1 LVRKKTKKLFPCA
14 RAAGKLPVNAKSLLV
29 LFFKREPLEGN
40 PMRHRATLA
49 VAFLTLAGAPALAQV
64 RDTPAPSPPAP
75 NLTPPAKLQ
84 LVAHFP
90 DQQITGVAV
99 ADDGRVFVN
108 LPRWTVD
115 VPISVGVLKDGAI
128 APYPDA
134 AWNGWRNST
143 HVSPADHFVCV
154 QSVVADGLGSLWV
167 LDPAAPAMSGPVKGG
182 PKLVRIDL
190 KTNKVVKTIRFDGSL
205 APAGSYL
212 NDIRFSPDGK
222 IGYISD
228 SGVQGAILVV
238 DLTTGIG
245 RRVLAGD
252 KSTQADPSVTVTIG
266 GHALQRPDGRRLQIG
281 VDGIAVS
288 GDGGYLYYQALV
300 GKALYRVPTASLLDA
315 HLTPAQLSAKVERV
329 QASHPADGLW
339 IDSQNRLYVTNPETD
354 SIESAM
360 PGKALTTLA
369 RDKRLLWPDSFAQGP
384 GGTLYISASHI
395 QDSPWFK
402 PGAKVTASDLFRV
415 IQ

>member
-1 LVRKKTKKLFPCA
+1 MP
-14 RAAGKLPVNAKSLLV
+14 
-29 LFFKREPLEGN
+29 
-40 PMRHRATLA
+40 HRLIPAL
-49 VAFLTLAGAPALAQV
+49 AFLTLATVPALAQV
-64 RDTPAPSPPAP
+64 RDTAPA
-75 NLTPPAKLQ
+75 TLQ
-84 LVAHFP
+84 RVAHFP

-99 ADDGRVFVN
+99 ATDGRVFVN

-115 VPISVGVLKDGAI
+115 VPISVGLLKDGEI

-134 AWNGWRNST
+134 AWNAWRNT
-143 HVSPADHFVCV
+143 AHLSPADHFVCV

-167 LDPAAPAMSGPVKGG
+167 LDPASPAMSGPVKGG

-190 KTNKVVKTIRFDGSL
+190 KTNKVVKVIHFDGSL

-238 DLTTGIG
+238 DLTSGTA

-252 KSTQADPSVTVTIG
+252 TSTQADPSVTVTIE
-266 GHALQRPDGRRLQIG
+266 GHILRRPDGRSLQIG

-288 GDGGYLYYQALV
+288 ADGAYLYYQALI
-300 GKALYRVPTASLLDA
+300 GKTLYRVPTASLLDA
-315 HLTPAQLSAKVERV
+315 RLTPAQLSAKVEPV
-329 QASHPADGLW
+329 QTTHPADGLW
-339 IDSQNRLYVTNPETD
+339 IDSQNRLYITNPEAD
-354 SIESAM
+354 SVESAM
-360 PGKALTTLA
+360 PGKPLTTLV
-369 RDKRLLWPDSFAQGP
+369 RDKRLRWPDSFAQGP

-402 PGAKVTASDLFRV
+402 PGAKVTPSDLFRV

>member
-1 LVRKKTKKLFPCA
+1 MPHRLIL
-14 RAAGKLPVNAKSLLV
+14 AATCLALAAVP
-29 LFFKREPLEGN
+29 
-40 PMRHRATLA
+40 TLA
-49 VAFLTLAGAPALAQV
+49 QI
-64 RDTPAPSPPAP
+64 RDTPAP
-75 NLTPPAKLQ
+75 NLTAPAKLQ
-84 LVAHFP
+84 LVAHFK

-99 ADDGRVFVN
+99 GNDGRIFVN

-115 VPISVGVLKDGAI
+115 VPISVGVLKNGAI

-134 AWNGWRNST
+134 AWNAWRNAR
-143 HVSPADHFVCV
+143 HLSPADHFVCV

-167 LDPAAPAMSGPVKGG
+167 LDPASPAMSGPVKGG
-182 PKLVRIDL
+182 PKLVQINL
-190 KTNKVVKTIRFDGSL
+190 KTNTVAKIIHFDGSL

-212 NDIRFSPDGK
+212 NDVRFSPDGK

-238 DLTTGIG
+238 DLAAGTA

-252 KSTQADPSVTVTIG
+252 KSTQADPSVTVTVD
-266 GHALQRPDGRRLQIG
+266 GHELRRPDGRGLHIG

-288 GDGGYLYYQALV
+288 ADGAYLYYQALA
-300 GKALYRVPTASLLDA
+300 GKTLYRVPAAALLDA
-315 HLTPAQLSAKVERV
+315 HLTPAQLSAKVARV
-329 QASHPADGLW
+329 QTTHPADGLW
-339 IDSQNRLYVTNPETD
+339 IDQQNRLYVTNPEND

-360 PGKALTTLA
+360 PGTPLVTLA
-369 RDKRLLWPDSFAQGP
+369 QDKRLRWPDSFAQGP

-395 QDSPWFK
+395 QDSPWFN
-402 PGAKVTASDLFRV
+402 PNAKVTPSDLFRV

>member
-1 LVRKKTKKLFPCA
+1 MPYLH
-14 RAAGKLPVNAKSLLV
+14 SLTAL
-29 LFFKREPLEGN
+29 L
-40 PMRHRATLA
+40 
-49 VAFLTLAGAPALAQV
+49 LTLASAPALAQV
-64 RDTPAPSPPAP
+64 RDTPSPSPPAP
-75 NLTPPAKLQ
+75 SLTAPAKLQ
-84 LVAHFP
+84 LVAHFQ

-99 ADDGRVFVN
+99 SDDGRIFVN

-115 VPISVGVLKDGAI
+115 VPISVGVVKDGAI

-134 AWNGWRNST
+134 SWNAWRNAA
-143 HVSPADHFVCV
+143 HLRPADHFICV

-167 LDPAAPAMSGPVKGG
+167 LDPASPAMSGPVKGG

-190 KTNKVVKTIRFDGSL
+190 KTNKVVKVIHFDGSL

-212 NDIRFSPDGK
+212 NDVRFSPDGK

-238 DLTTGIG
+238 DLTTGAA

-252 KSTQADPSVTVTIG
+252 TSTQADPSVNVTAG
-266 GHALQRPDGRRLQIG
+266 GHALQRPDRRPLQIG
-281 VDGIAVS
+281 VDGIALS
-288 GDGGYLYYQALV
+288 GDGAYFYYQALV
-300 GKALYRVPTASLLDA
+300 GKTLYRVPTAALLDA

-329 QASHPADGLW
+329 RTTHPADGLW

-360 PGKALTTLA
+360 PGTPLTVLA
-369 RDKRLLWPDSFAQGP
+369 HDKRLRWPDSFAQGP

-402 PGAKVTASDLFRV
+402 PDAKVTPSDLFRV
-415 IQ
+415 VQ

>member
-1 LVRKKTKKLFPCA
+1 MKKRTKKLFPVA
-14 RAAGKLPVNAKSLLV
+14 RAAGKIHANEQKFFGS
-29 LFFKREPLEGN
+29 FFKKEPLKGH
-40 PMRHRATLA
+40 PMPHRLIPAL
-49 VAFLTLAGAPALAQV
+49 AFLTLATVPALAQV
-64 RDTPAPSPPAP
+64 RDTAPA
-75 NLTPPAKLQ
+75 TLQ
-84 LVAHFP
+84 RVAHFP

-99 ADDGRVFVN
+99 ATDGRVFVN

-115 VPISVGVLKDGAI
+115 VPISVGLLKDGEI

-134 AWNGWRNST
+134 AWNAWRNT
-143 HVSPADHFVCV
+143 AHLSPGDHFVCV

-167 LDPAAPAMSGPVKGG
+167 LDPASPAMSGPVKGG

-190 KTNKVVKTIRFDGSL
+190 KTNKVVKVIHFDGSL

-238 DLTTGIG
+238 DLTSGTA

-252 KSTQADPSVTVTIG
+252 TSTQADPSVTVTIE
-266 GHALQRPDGRRLQIG
+266 GHILRRPDGRSLQIG

-288 GDGGYLYYQALV
+288 ADGAYLYYQALI
-300 GKALYRVPTASLLDA
+300 GKTLYRVPTASLLDA
-315 HLTPAQLSAKVERV
+315 HLTPAQLSAKVEPV
-329 QASHPADGLW
+329 QTTHPADGLW
-339 IDSQNRLYVTNPETD
+339 IDSQNRLYITNPEAD
-354 SIESAM
+354 SVESAM
-360 PGKALTTLA
+360 PGKPLTTLV
-369 RDKRLLWPDSFAQGP
+369 RDKRLGWPDSFAQGP

-402 PGAKVTASDLFRV
+402 PGAKVTPSDLFRV